1 MSQLFDMIMYRA
13 NRLHYTPDE
22 LSVFMRI
29 NPTTFYKRKR
39 EPETFRLSEL
49 QQLAK
54 KLELK
59 ITIDIDGSV
68 SAKGEL

>member
-13 NRLHYTPDE
+13 KRMNYNPEALAI
-22 LSVFMRI
+22 FMRV
-29 NPTTFYKRKR
+29 NTTTFYKRKR
-39 EPETFRLSEL
+39 KPETFRLSEL

-59 ITIDIDGSV
+59 ITIDMDGSV

>member
-13 NRLHYTPDE
+13 NRMNYNPETLA
-22 LSVFMRI
+22 VFMRM
-29 NPTTFYKRKR
+29 NTTTFYKRKR
-39 EPETFRLSEL
+39 EPETFRLYEL

-59 ITIDIDGSV
+59 ITIDMDGSV